1 MSVNEFL
8 LKNITNQ
15 RNPDLLNLNNTNLFR
30 VSLNTENRDRDKL
43 NGENTSAVITSEP
56 SLLLAPFIFLI
67 MGGIVF
73 FHKLKLSDQT
83 NKLNNLDDY
92 PCQKCHFFSKN
103 SYLKC
108 AVNPSVVFTKA
119 AIDCCDYQPL
129 QNRKKLGLPIF
140 WSKRKVN

>member
-1 MSVNEFL
+1 MSVNEIL
-8 LKNITNQ
+8 GQYIPAQ
-15 RNPDLLNLNNTNLFR
+15 LNLSLFNLSQTNLSR
-30 VSLNTENRDRDKL
+30 ASLSREKRDSEKL
-43 NGENTSAVITSEP
+43 NREDTSVIIASEP
-56 SLLLAPFIFLI
+56 SLILAPFILLI

-83 NKLNNLDDY
+83 NKLNNLDGS
-92 PCQKCHFFSKN
+92 PCQNCHFFSKN

-108 AVNPSVVFTKA
+108 AVNPSTVFTKA

-129 QNRKKLGLPIF
+129 QKRKKLGLPIF